1 MFSSLMFWGSVIMFP
16 RTYWFVCTK
25 TLETMYVVGRLTPQL
40 VKKVIDY
47 NKKLEYGESSCEDS
61 LRTD

>member
-1 MFSSLMFWGSVIMFP
+1 MFWGSVIMFP

-25 TLETMYVVGRLTPQL
+25 TLETMYVVGRLTPHL

-47 NKKLEYGESSCEDS
+47 NRKLEDGESSCEDS